1 MEFSSFGSVESLAS
15 LIARI
20 VVVEF
25 GHEKVTVLVQKPSA
39 LAFVEGSGLEI
50 TRSRDFFQ

>member
-1 MEFSSFGSVESLAS
+1 VEFSSFGSVESLAS